1 MKKFINPNLLT
12 LIVPFLGIV
21 GFLLRL
27 WTIGPGPDADGL
39 YPPQTLAWV
48 LLAVVSVLTLAVIL
62 LGSLNLTKTGSY
74 EHSYPKSLLGAI
86 GCILGA
92 AGIFI
97 CAFKSMDPTNQVLDN
112 ITVVLGFLSGACM
125 LATAYFRFTGKKCP
139 FIFHTIVSVYLA
151 IRAFNRCRLWSN
163 EPQIGIFLFGFL
175 ASLSLMLAM
184 YQRAT
189 FDVDLGKRSKSL
201 FWSLMS
207 VYLCLVALPGDQE
220 MLFYGGMA
228 LWLMTNLCSTNPVP
242 KAPAPEVEPEVT
254 E

>member
-1 MKKFINPNLLT
+1 MKKFINPKFLT
-12 LIVPFLGIV
+12 IIAPFCGVI

-48 LLAVVSVLTLAVIL
+48 LLAVFSILTAAVIL

-74 EHSYPKSLLGAI
+74 EHSYPKSLFGAI
-86 GCILGA
+86 GYILAA
-92 AGIFI
+92 AGILI
-97 CAFKSMDPTNQVLDN
+97 CAYQSMSPTNRILDKL
-112 ITVVLGFLSGACM
+112 TVILGFVSGVAM
-125 LATAYFRFTGKKCP
+125 LAAAYFRFSGKKCP
-139 FIFHTIVSVYLA
+139 FILHTIVAVYLA
-151 IRAFNRCRLWSN
+151 VRAFNRCQLWSN
-163 EPQIGIFLFGFL
+163 EPQIGIFIFSFL

-201 FWSLMS
+201 FWSLLS
-207 VYLCLVALPGDQE
+207 VYLCLVALPGEKE

-228 LWLMTNLCSTNPVP
+228 LWSITNLCSLNPVP
-242 KAPAPEVEPEVT
+242 KAVEAEPEVT